1 MENQTMQQIS
11 KYFRKQKLN
20 FIYTIIDNKIK
31 IVVFLK
37 NN

>member
-1 MENQTMQQIS
+1 MENKTMQLIS
-11 KYFRKQKLN
+11 KYFHKQNLN